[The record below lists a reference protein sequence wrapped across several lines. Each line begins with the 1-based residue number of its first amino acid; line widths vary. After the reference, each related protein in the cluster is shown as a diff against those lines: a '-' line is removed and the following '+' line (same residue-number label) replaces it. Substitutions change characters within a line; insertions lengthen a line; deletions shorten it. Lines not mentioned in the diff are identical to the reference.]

1 MLSIN
6 KDEVEQF
13 YIMALMDIADGAS
26 IDDLEEVLKEYEKA
40 EMYEACAG
48 ILKAIHE
55 TKYDTINNIKE
66 KANGNTRSN

>member
-1 MLSIN
+1 MSLIKK
-6 KDEVEQF
+6 KDIEQF

-26 IDDLEEVLKEYEKA
+26 VEDLEEVLKEYEKA

-55 TKYDTINNIKE
+55 TKYDTINNINE
-66 KANGNTRSN
+66 KANGNTGNN